1 MAIISIF
8 PEIWYKWFMA
18 PAPQDHVARY
28 ADMLAAMGT
37 EPRLRIVRLLL
48 TAHPGG
54 MIAGDIGTEL
64 DMPPSTLSHH
74 LERLRR
80 EGVVKVRRERTF
92 LWYTAN
98 ADALEGLLQFLFAEC
113 CTRCCA
119 VDPARITAEL
129 TNSGAGRPKPSV
141 EESSS

>member
-1 MAIISIF
+1 MPSAT
-8 PEIWYKWFMA
+8 
-18 PAPQDHVARY
+18 QDHQVARY
-28 ADMLAAMGT
+28 AEMLAAMGT

-48 TAHPGG
+48 AAHPTG
-54 MIAGDIGTEL
+54 MIAGDIGNEL
-64 DMPPSTLSHH
+64 DIAPSTLSHH

-98 ADALEGLLQFLFAEC
+98 ADALEDLLQFLFAEC

-119 VDPARITAEL
+119 VDPARITAKFTQPRTQGPTPDMKE
-129 TNSGAGRPKPSV
+129 PS
-141 EESSS
+141 

>member
-1 MAIISIF
+1 V
-8 PEIWYKWFMA
+8 EIWYKYLVP
-18 PAPQDHVARY
+18 PAAQDHIARY

-48 TAHPGG
+48 AAHPTG

-64 DMPPSTLSHH
+64 HIAPSTLSHH
-74 LERLRR
+74 LERLKR

-98 ADALEGLLQFLFAEC
+98 ADALEDLLQFLFAEC

-119 VDPARITAEL
+119 VDPARITAEV
-129 TNSGAGRPKPSV
+129 TRPKSQGTRPTS